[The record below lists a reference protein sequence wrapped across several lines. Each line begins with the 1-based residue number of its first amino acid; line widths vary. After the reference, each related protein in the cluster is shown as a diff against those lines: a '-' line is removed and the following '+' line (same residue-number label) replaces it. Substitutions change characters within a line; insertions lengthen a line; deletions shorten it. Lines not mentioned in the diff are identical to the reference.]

1 MFDNRVTGLKHP
13 LLRRLLWQMK
23 SSFLLVGIK
32 DQVGLLGRREGTI
45 PTPSFCLRVEYIHSI
60 VSTCGRLAFQ
70 GIRGI
75 GWNWSLTIHWWQSV
89 TQRVR
94 RFNTSFLGWIPSFL
108 DEVISSILLLSS
120 ANAWEYMNLLQKALW
135 WVGVSQHQ
143 HIMGKELDSL
153 WSTLVVHWLTFPW
166 SRSIPRFHTLLP
178 SHEGLQYRDK

>member
-1 MFDNRVTGLKHP
+1 MGLLEDGGHCWPGTGDDNKYWDWVKMFDNRVTGLKHP

-89 TQRVR
+89 TQWVR
-94 RFNTSFLGWIPSFL
+94 WFNTSFLGWYHPF
-108 DEVISSILLLSS
+108 SI
-120 ANAWEYMNLLQKALW
+120 E
-135 WVGVSQHQ
+135 
-143 HIMGKELDSL
+143 
-153 WSTLVVHWLTFPW
+153 W
-166 SRSIPRFHTLLP
+166 SRPFSYYPPPMHWSIWTYKRYFW
-178 SHEGLQYRDK
+178 GWGYRSINT